1 MRSFKHVVNAAGL
14 TGVAVAL
21 LTLGLRA
28 ADPPEFKP
36 DASFKGSALTGWR
49 TVGQAQWRAE
59 NGEIIGRA
67 TAGGNGGWLVMDKE
81 FQDLLFYTNLRC
93 EGSCKTGVLLR
104 AEKTPDGGMKGV
116 YVSLTDGDFATY
128 KVTIDAQGVE
138 TSRDSGRR
146 GGARRWRGRSCRRS
160 CPPVLPPPVLRLP
173 VLQPLVL
180 RPLVPPRAPAPHLPA
195 DVAVAAAVVVEAD
208 AAARPRSPR

>member
-21 LTLGLRA
+21 LTLGLGA

-81 FQDLLFYTNLRC
+81 FQDLLFYTNVRC

-138 TSRDSGRR
+138 TGRT
-146 GGARRWRGRSCRRS
+146 
-160 CPPVLPPPVLRLP
+160 PV
-173 VLQPLVL
+173 
-180 RPLVPPRAPAPHLPA
+180 
-195 DVAVAAAVVVEAD
+195 VAATNS
-208 AAARPRSPR
+208 ARP